1 MQRRHLVR
9 NLGLGTLAVLA
20 GCAAPPPAPATL
32 SLTITGG
39 ADQNPDASGHPA
51 SVAVRIVQLAST
63 ATFSRADVF
72 ALMNREQATLGAD
85 DLGSEEVLVS
95 PGQTVT
101 VSHPL
106 KPGTNAIGI
115 VVLFRDIDHATWRL
129 TAPVPAT
136 GEVKLTLTTAGLV
149 AKLGKG

>member
-1 MQRRHLVR
+1 MQRRHLARHLAVA
-9 NLGLGTLAVLA
+9 TLALLA

-39 ADQNPDASGHPA
+39 ANQNPDPSGHAA
-51 SVAVRIVQLAST
+51 SVAVRIIQLAS
-63 ATFSRADVF
+63 AGGFSRADVF
-72 ALMNREQATLGAD
+72 ALINREKATLGAD

-106 KPGTNAIGI
+106 KSGTNALGI
-115 VVLFRDIDHATWRL
+115 AVLFRDIDHATWRL

-136 GEVKLTLTTAGLV
+136 GEVKLRLITAGLAARL
-149 AKLGKG
+149 AKG